1 MLSLPRYC
9 VYIGVIMQNKTLY
22 ILLACIVLLF
32 AAGLFLFV
40 DRHNKSQLINEI
52 TSQFELEKEELEDG
66 YSQLALQYESYG
78 IRIGNDSLAE
88 LLDIERT
95 KNLRLLEEIRTLK
108 VNNVSRIN
116 ELRKELETARGVMR
130 SYIIQIDSL
139 NTLTM
144 RLRKENEAVSKQYQ
158 EVKQEA
164 SQLAKANT
172 ALTEKVVLASMLEAR
187 NIEIRTLN
195 ERGREIRRLSKI
207 STIEFNFYLPKNIS
221 AQVGEK
227 NIYLIIFQPDNTP
240 LIKNEENI
248 FEFEGTQLNYSVFR
262 PIEYAGEETPVSM
275 YWQVEEFLYPGTYRA
290 DFFADGFLI
299 GSQSFEMLN

>member
-1 MLSLPRYC
+1 
-9 VYIGVIMQNKTLY
+9 MQNKTLY

-108 VNNVSRIN
+108 VNNVNRIN

-144 RLRKENEAVSKQYQ
+144 RLRKENEAVSKQYH
-158 EVKQEA
+158 EIKEEA

-172 ALTEKVVLASMLEAR
+172 ELTEKVVLASILEAR

-195 ERGREIRRLSKI
+195 ERGREISRLSKI
-207 STIEFNFYLPKNIS
+207 ANIEFNFYLPKNIS
-221 AQVGEK
+221 AIVGDK
-227 NIYLIIFQPDNTP
+227 NIYLRILQPDNTP
-240 LIKNEENI
+240 LIKNEDDI
-248 FEFEGTQLNYSVFR
+248 FEFEGAELHFSVFR

-275 YWQVEEFLYPGTYRA
+275 YWKVEEFLYPGTYRA

-299 GSQSFEMLN
+299 GSKSFEMLN